1 MNNRCSQFELLRI
14 IAMFGILLWHAK
26 LHFMGDIYTRNVYLS
41 LAMPVISIHVNL
53 FILISGYFGINLKL
67 KTLYTLWSA
76 ILFYTGINVL
86 VNYLCNSQVL
96 SADSLVA
103 SFLFPLS
110 ACDWW
115 FIRLYVILIFLAPII
130 NFVFE
135 QVKSEKQLYSVT
147 ILILIL
153 DVYFSF
159 IHKSVELSIPGY
171 NLIHMLCMY
180 TIGRLLYYK
189 KFDIKRGKLLKMI
202 SLIILSKMTLVGIG
216 FIFPTFRDM
225 IDLNG
230 YSNPINIVYSVI
242 VFLFVA
248 SFNFYNKYINY
259 IASSALAV
267 YLLTDHIVIR
277 SLLRSLVN
285 SYYCYIESYNALVI
299 FVMVIAVTS
308 LLFITSIYIDK
319 FRLWAFSILNNFV
332 YKRIENSKFNK
343 SFKI

>member
-14 IAMFGILLWHAK
+14 IAMFCILLWHAK
-26 LHFMGDIYTRNVYLS
+26 IHYMGDIYTRNIYLS

-53 FILISGYFGINLKL
+53 FVLISGYFGINLKL

-76 ILFYTGINVL
+76 LFFYTAINAL

-96 SADSLVA
+96 SADFPVT

-115 FIRLYVILIFLAPII
+115 FIRLYVILMFFAPIV

-135 QVKSEKQLYSVT
+135 NSKSERQLYRVV
-147 ILILIL
+147 ILMLII

-159 IHKSVELSIPGY
+159 IHKSAELSIPGF
-171 NLIHMLCMY
+171 NFIHMLCMY

-189 KFDIKRGKLLKMI
+189 KFDIKRVTLFKI
-202 SLIILSKMTLVGIG
+202 IALIILSKMALVVIG
-216 FIFPTFRDM
+216 FIFPTFRDV

-248 SFNFYNKYINY
+248 SFNFYNKFINY
-259 IASSALAV
+259 VASSALAV

-277 SLLRSLVN
+277 SLLRNLVN
-285 SYYCYIESYNALVI
+285 TYYCYIENYNALVI
-299 FVMVIAVTS
+299 FMTVIALTL
-308 LLFITSIYIDK
+308 LLFIASIYIDK
-319 FRLWAFSILNNFV
+319 CRIWAFSFLHNFV
-332 YKRIENSKFNK
+332 YKLIENSKFNTH
-343 SFKI
+343 FKI